1 MQSKER
7 SETTLDKVQKKFQKT
22 KKILLQ
28 QLMPHLEVSG
38 PLVLSTKGSIL
49 TQSKEKID
57 ANNTDQITTMV
68 GVLFCLP
75 IRPLRNG

>member
-7 SETTLDKVQKKFQKT
+7 SENTLDKVQKKFQKT